1 MTKKFNMDKN
11 CIEYRNDDHNSW
23 EINYHRN
30 AWEKLKTHT
39 LIEKNNARELVEIL
53 AKGEKS
59 LDKEVAKKLIENWNS
74 LVLIDNIDRFE
85 RLDWEI
91 LIKLLEDWCMRAI
104 DNTFLSHFC
113 VNQKITIEN
122 LIKKHFWWC
131 VAGFMNHF
139 EIMDHRRI
147 ANKFDEYWELPY
159 VAQYL
164 ENFEWLDH
172 KKIADKLIEEGYWLY
187 VATYLEKFKWLDH
200 NEIAD
205 KLLETEWRSFV
216 PANLEKFKWLDYK
229 KIADK
234 LIEMGRWS
242 CVATYLEKF
251 EWLNRKEI
259 AEKLIERWEK
269 WIVDKYQEKFWI

>member
-1 MTKKFNMDKN
+1 MKKSMDKN
-11 CIEYRNDDHNSW
+11 CTEHRNNNHNSW
-23 EINYHRN
+23 E
-30 AWEKLKTHT
+30 ELKTQT
-39 LIEKNNARELVEIL
+39 LIERNNARELVEIL

-91 LIKLLEDWCMRAI
+91 LIKLLEDWCKRAI
-104 DNTFLSHFC
+104 DNNFLGHFC

-187 VATYLEKFKWLDH
+187 VATYLEKFKWL
-200 NEIAD
+200 
-205 KLLETEWRSFV
+205 
-216 PANLEKFKWLDYK
+216 
-229 KIADK
+229 
-234 LIEMGRWS
+234 
-242 CVATYLEKF
+242 
-251 EWLNRKEI
+251 NRKEI